1 MRVNNFLKCMMI
13 TLFIGIGTV
22 PMMAQKNIDK
32 IIQELEKRSDVSI
45 NSVTKRDPKTRKIVS
60 MVKTFTLK
68 DPTSRFIRAF
78 EKDEEDAITAIKN
91 LPKGRLNT
99 KDAQLT
105 FIFHPTKDE
114 KRTYSLTTD
123 RNGVVTLSVVI
134 KLGKNYGYIDT
145 SDFSFNFDF
154 DEEKLEGVK
163 QSVSHLLQNLK
174 TKDISQLSLSSEGV
188 EIICDELGC
197 NL

>member
-1 MRVNNFLKCMMI
+1 MMI
-13 TLFIGIGTV
+13 ALFIGMGTAPV
-22 PMMAQKNIDK
+22 MAQKNIDK

-60 MVKTFTLK
+60 MVKTFTVK

-123 RNGVVTLSVVI
+123 RNGIVTLSVVI
-134 KLGKNYGYIDT
+134 KLGKNHG
-145 SDFSFNFDF
+145 SDLSFNFNF
-154 DEEKLEGVK
+154 DSMSDK
-163 QSVSHLLQNLK
+163 
-174 TKDISQLSLSSEGV
+174 I
-188 EIICDELGC
+188 EILHDELGC
-197 NL
+197 KL

>member
-13 TLFIGIGTV
+13 ALFIGIGMGTAPV
-22 PMMAQKNIDK
+22 MAQKNIDK

-60 MVKTFTLK
+60 MVKTFTVK

-123 RNGVVTLSVVI
+123 RNGIVTLSVVI
-134 KLGKNYGYIDT
+134 KLGKNHG
-145 SDFSFNFDF
+145 SDLSFYFDF
-154 DEEKLEGVK
+154 NSMSDK
-163 QSVSHLLQNLK
+163 
-174 TKDISQLSLSSEGV
+174 I
-188 EIICDELGC
+188 EILHDELGC
-197 NL
+197 KL

>member
-1 MRVNNFLKCMMI
+1 MRVNKFLKCMMI
-13 TLFIGIGTV
+13 ALFIGMGTAPV
-22 PMMAQKNIDK
+22 MAQKNIDK

-45 NSVTKRDPKTRKIVS
+45 NAVTKRDPKTRKIVS
-60 MVKTFTLK
+60 MVKTFTVK

-114 KRTYSLTTD
+114 KRTYNLTTD

-134 KLGKNYGYIDT
+134 KLGKNHG
-145 SDFSFNFDF
+145 SDLSFYFDF
-154 DEEKLEGVK
+154 DSMSDK
-163 QSVSHLLQNLK
+163 
-174 TKDISQLSLSSEGV
+174 I
-188 EIICDELGC
+188 EILHDELGC
-197 NL
+197 KL

>member
-13 TLFIGIGTV
+13 ALFIGMGMGTAPV
-22 PMMAQKNIDK
+22 MAQKNIDK

-60 MVKTFTLK
+60 MVKTFTVK

-134 KLGKNYGYIDT
+134 KLGKNHG
-145 SDFSFNFDF
+145 SDLSFYFDF
-154 DEEKLEGVK
+154 NSMSDK
-163 QSVSHLLQNLK
+163 
-174 TKDISQLSLSSEGV
+174 I
-188 EIICDELGC
+188 EILHDELGC
-197 NL
+197 KL

>member
-1 MRVNNFLKCMMI
+1 MRIYNFLKCI
-13 TLFIGIGTV
+13 IIALFIGIGTV

-68 DPTSRFIRAF
+68 DPISKFIKAF

-91 LPKGRLNT
+91 LPK
-99 KDAQLT
+99 
-105 FIFHPTKDE
+105 DE

-123 RNGVVTLSVVI
+123 RNGIVTLSVVI
-134 KLGKNYGYIDT
+134 KLGKNHG
-145 SDFSFNFDF
+145 SDLSFYFDF
-154 DEEKLEGVK
+154 NSMSDK
-163 QSVSHLLQNLK
+163 
-174 TKDISQLSLSSEGV
+174 I
-188 EIICDELGC
+188 EILHDELGC
-197 NL
+197 KL

>member
-1 MRVNNFLKCMMI
+1 MRVYNILKCI
-13 TLFIGIGTV
+13 IIALFIGIGTV

-45 NSVTKRDPKTRKIVS
+45 NSVTNRDPKTRKIVS

>member
-1 MRVNNFLKCMMI
+1 MLVEVNGLLK
-13 TLFIGIGTV
+13 L
-22 PMMAQKNIDK
+22 NIK

-60 MVKTFTLK
+60 MVKTFTVK

-78 EKDEEDAITAIKN
+78 EKDEEDAITVIKN

-134 KLGKNYGYIDT
+134 KLGKNHG
-145 SDFSFNFDF
+145 SDLSFYFDF
-154 DEEKLEGVK
+154 DSMSDK
-163 QSVSHLLQNLK
+163 
-174 TKDISQLSLSSEGV
+174 I
-188 EIICDELGC
+188 EILHDELGC
-197 NL
+197 KL

>member
-13 TLFIGIGTV
+13 ALFIGMGTAPV
-22 PMMAQKNIDK
+22 MAQKNIDK

-60 MVKTFTLK
+60 MVKTFTVK
-68 DPTSRFIRAF
+68 DLTNRFIKAF

-134 KLGKNYGYIDT
+134 KLGKNHG
-145 SDFSFNFDF
+145 SDLSFYFDF
-154 DEEKLEGVK
+154 DSMSDK
-163 QSVSHLLQNLK
+163 
-174 TKDISQLSLSSEGV
+174 I
-188 EIICDELGC
+188 EILHDELGC
-197 NL
+197 KL

>member
-1 MRVNNFLKCMMI
+1 
-13 TLFIGIGTV
+13 
-22 PMMAQKNIDK
+22 
-32 IIQELEKRSDVSI
+32 
-45 NSVTKRDPKTRKIVS
+45 
-60 MVKTFTLK
+60 MVKTFTVK

-91 LPKGRLNT
+91 LPKGRLNA

-134 KLGKNYGYIDT
+134 KLGKNHG
-145 SDFSFNFDF
+145 SDLSFYFDF
-154 DEEKLEGVK
+154 NSMSDK
-163 QSVSHLLQNLK
+163 
-174 TKDISQLSLSSEGV
+174 I
-188 EIICDELGC
+188 EILHDELGC
-197 NL
+197 KL

>member
-13 TLFIGIGTV
+13 ALFIGMGTEPV
-22 PMMAQKNIDK
+22 MAQKNIDK

-60 MVKTFTLK
+60 MVKTFTVK

-134 KLGKNYGYIDT
+134 KLGKNHG
-145 SDFSFNFDF
+145 SDLSFYFDF
-154 DEEKLEGVK
+154 NSMSDK
-163 QSVSHLLQNLK
+163 
-174 TKDISQLSLSSEGV
+174 I
-188 EIICDELGC
+188 EILHDELGC
-197 NL
+197 KL

>member
-13 TLFIGIGTV
+13 ALFMGMGTV
-22 PMMAQKNIDK
+22 PVMAQKNIDK

-45 NSVTKRDPKTRKIVS
+45 NSVTKRDPKTLTV
-60 MVKTFTLK
+60 K

-99 KDAQLT
+99 KDSQLT

-123 RNGVVTLSVVI
+123 RNGIVTLSVVI
-134 KLGKNYGYIDT
+134 KLGKNHG
-145 SDFSFNFDF
+145 SDLSFYFDF
-154 DEEKLEGVK
+154 DSMSNK
-163 QSVSHLLQNLK
+163 
-174 TKDISQLSLSSEGV
+174 I
-188 EIICDELGC
+188 EILHDELGC
-197 NL
+197 KL

>member
-1 MRVNNFLKCMMI
+1 MKNWMKCMVACMMM
-13 TLFIGIGTV
+13 FVGTMGV
-22 PMMAQKNIDK
+22 MAQKNIDK

-60 MVKTFTLK
+60 MVKTFTVK

-134 KLGKNYGYIDT
+134 KLGKNHG
-145 SDFSFNFDF
+145 SDLSFYFDF
-154 DEEKLEGVK
+154 NSMSDK
-163 QSVSHLLQNLK
+163 
-174 TKDISQLSLSSEGV
+174 I
-188 EIICDELGC
+188 EILHDELGC
-197 NL
+197 KL

>member
-1 MRVNNFLKCMMI
+1 MRVNNYLKCMMI
-13 TLFIGIGTV
+13 ALFIGIGTAPV
-22 PMMAQKNIDK
+22 MAQKNIDK

-60 MVKTFTLK
+60 IVKTLTVK

-99 KDAQLT
+99 KDSQLT

-123 RNGVVTLSVVI
+123 RNGIVTLSVVI
-134 KLGKNYGYIDT
+134 KLGTNHG
-145 SDFSFNFDF
+145 SDLSFNFNF
-154 DEEKLEGVK
+154 DSMSNK
-163 QSVSHLLQNLK
+163 
-174 TKDISQLSLSSEGV
+174 I
-188 EIICDELGC
+188 EILHDELGC
-197 NL
+197 KL

>member
-1 MRVNNFLKCMMI
+1 MLVEVNGLLK
-13 TLFIGIGTV
+13 L
-22 PMMAQKNIDK
+22 NIK

-60 MVKTFTLK
+60 MVKTFTVK

-91 LPKGRLNT
+91 LPKGRLNA

-134 KLGKNYGYIDT
+134 KLGKNHG
-145 SDFSFNFDF
+145 SDLSFYFDF
-154 DEEKLEGVK
+154 DSMSDK
-163 QSVSHLLQNLK
+163 
-174 TKDISQLSLSSEGV
+174 I
-188 EIICDELGC
+188 EILHDELGC
-197 NL
+197 KL

>member
-1 MRVNNFLKCMMI
+1 MKNWMKCMVACMMM
-13 TLFIGIGTV
+13 FVGTMGV
-22 PMMAQKNIDK
+22 MAQKNIDK

-60 MVKTFTLK
+60 MVKTFTVK

-105 FIFHPTKDE
+105 FIFHPIKDE

-134 KLGKNYGYIDT
+134 KLGKNHG
-145 SDFSFNFDF
+145 SDLSFYFDF
-154 DEEKLEGVK
+154 DSMSDK
-163 QSVSHLLQNLK
+163 
-174 TKDISQLSLSSEGV
+174 I
-188 EIICDELGC
+188 EILHDELGC
-197 NL
+197 KL

>member
-1 MRVNNFLKCMMI
+1 MRVNNYLKCMMI
-13 TLFIGIGTV
+13 ALFIGIGTAPV
-22 PMMAQKNIDK
+22 MAPKNIDK

-60 MVKTFTLK
+60 IVKTLTVK

-99 KDAQLT
+99 KDSQLT

-123 RNGVVTLSVVI
+123 RNGIVTLSVVI
-134 KLGKNYGYIDT
+134 KLGKNHG
-145 SDFSFNFDF
+145 SDLSFNFNF
-154 DEEKLEGVK
+154 DSMSNK
-163 QSVSHLLQNLK
+163 
-174 TKDISQLSLSSEGV
+174 I
-188 EIICDELGC
+188 EILHDELGC
-197 NL
+197 KL

>member
-13 TLFIGIGTV
+13 ALFIGMGTAPV
-22 PMMAQKNIDK
+22 MAQKNIDK

-60 MVKTFTLK
+60 MVKTFTVK

-91 LPKGRLNT
+91 LPKGRLNA

-114 KRTYSLTTD
+114 KRTYNLTTD

-134 KLGKNYGYIDT
+134 KLGKNHG
-145 SDFSFNFDF
+145 SDLSFYFDF
-154 DEEKLEGVK
+154 DSMSDK
-163 QSVSHLLQNLK
+163 
-174 TKDISQLSLSSEGV
+174 I
-188 EIICDELGC
+188 EILHDELGC
-197 NL
+197 KL